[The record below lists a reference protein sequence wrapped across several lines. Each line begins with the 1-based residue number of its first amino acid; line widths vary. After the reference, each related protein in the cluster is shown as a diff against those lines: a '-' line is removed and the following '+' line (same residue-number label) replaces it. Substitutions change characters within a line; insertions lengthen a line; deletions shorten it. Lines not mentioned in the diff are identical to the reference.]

1 MREKGIRSFDKI
13 RPNLLVLQTD
23 SSKLMFGLSSSEY
36 EGLASSVTHLI
47 HNAWPMSAKRP
58 LADFES
64 QFQIMRNLIDFA
76 CNVVS
81 RRPGC
86 FNFSF
91 QMVSSIGVVGHYG
104 LGNGEEKTMV
114 HEERVGVDSL
124 LPNGYGDAKWVCE
137 RMLDKTLHKNPDRF
151 RTMAVRLGQIAGFK
165 TIGTESNGASQIYVQ
180 VVADIERLAGRRR
193 YCLLDSG
200 QRCSRCI
207 V

>member
-1 MREKGIRSFDKI
+1 
-13 RPNLLVLQTD
+13 
-23 SSKLMFGLSSSEY
+23 
-36 EGLASSVTHLI
+36 
-47 HNAWPMSAKRP
+47 
-58 LADFES
+58 
-64 QFQIMRNLIDFA
+64 MRNLIDFA

-180 VVADIERLAGRRR
+180 VVADIERLAGPGALSDLVLSDSTPYPIYHVENSVGQPCREMNATLADWIEHVRAGPQR
-193 YCLLDSG
+193 NNPAATLLDFLDSNYLRMSCG
-200 QRCSRCI
+200 GSFWT
-207 V
+207 